1 MNHVVVHV
9 LLWHDN
15 NFSTLQ
21 SWSEMLRITPSLSLC
36 LHLLGIP
43 GNFNIMRCGVIRYR
57 VMNPEHQG
65 ILKCVNS
72 LSELLRLEKDY
83 WISPFIH
90 TYRLGCYDM
99 VLVLEI
105 HCVVD
110 HFNISSFYLQDIKVE
125 SHELENS
132 FTRCSNGKVESC
144 EYREGLKGVIFSI
157 SKSRLLQCLWYIC
170 VSMRVVYSNLNG
182 SDFGTEAVATRS
194 MSYAEWF
201 T

>member
-1 MNHVVVHV
+1 M
-9 LLWHDN
+9 
-15 NFSTLQ
+15 
-21 SWSEMLRITPSLSLC
+21 PS
-36 LHLLGIP
+36 LLGIP

-110 HFNISSFYLQDIKVE
+110 DFNISSFYLPDIEVK
-125 SHELENS
+125 SCELENS
-132 FTRCSNGKVESC
+132 FTSHLNGKVESC
-144 EYREGLKGVIFSI
+144 EYREGLEGVIFSL
-157 SKSRLLQCLWYIC
+157 SKSRLLQCLWYTC
-170 VSMRVVYSNLNG
+170 VSMRLVCSNLNG
-182 SDFGTEAVATRS
+182 LDFGTVVTTLRL
-194 MSYAEWF
+194 
-201 T
+201 